1 MLRKETRSRYS
12 YGLDSAGIE
21 SRWQARFS
29 AHVQTG
35 PGTPVPLSSA
45 EVKEKVELYFYSPCE
60 PS

>member
-1 MLRKETRSRYS
+1 MKLVVGIATRYDLV
-12 YGLDSAGIE
+12 GAGIE
-21 SRWQARFS
+21 SRWEARFS

-45 EVKEKVELYFYSPCE
+45 EVKEKVEIYFCSPCE